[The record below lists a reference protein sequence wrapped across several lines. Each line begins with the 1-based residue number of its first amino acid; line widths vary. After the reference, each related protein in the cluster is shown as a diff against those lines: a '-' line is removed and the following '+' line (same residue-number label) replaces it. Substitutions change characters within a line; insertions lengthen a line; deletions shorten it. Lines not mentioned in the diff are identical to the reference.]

1 MANGAQGVG
10 NNSITITGAVLTTVS
25 AVLFLVFLG
34 LDLFGYHTNP
44 YIGGFFL
51 MVLPAVFILG
61 LLLIPAGLWR
71 ERARRARGLG
81 PSRDHWPRI
90 DLNDT
95 RQRRIAI
102 GVLVLTFVNVII
114 VSLAAVRGIE
124 YMDSTAFCGSVCHT
138 VMEPEYVAY
147 QDGPHA
153 RVKCVECH
161 IGPGAPWFVK
171 AKVDGLRQVLAVARN
186 SYATPIPSPV
196 HSLRPA
202 RDTCEH
208 CHWPEKF
215 TGDVVRTFRSF
226 GDDEANTE
234 DVTSLRLHVGGG
246 SDRFGGPRGIHWHI
260 HPGTTV
266 EYITTDGERATI
278 PYAKMTDPSG
288 KVTEFTAPGVTPE
301 QLAQGERRTM
311 DCVDCHNRPAHR
323 FANTPERSVDR
334 GLAIGTMPADLPYLR
349 REAVAALKNATGER
363 EAALAAI
370 ASSLQK
376 FYRENYPSADAAK
389 VARASVAVQDIYSH
403 NVFPKMKLTFG
414 THPNH
419 LGHTDFP
426 GCFRCHDD
434 EHKSADG
441 RVISQDCEL
450 CHKST
455 D

>member
-1 MANGAQGVG
+1 MANGSQGVT
-10 NNSITITGAVLTTVS
+10 NNATSVIGAVLTTVS
-25 AVLFLVFLG
+25 TVVFLVFFG
-34 LDLFGYHTNP
+34 LDLFGFHANP
-44 YIGGFFL
+44 YLGILFFL
-51 MVLPAVFILG
+51 VLPAAFVFG
-61 LLLIPAGLWR
+61 LLLIPLGIVR
-71 ERARRARGLG
+71 ERRRRMRGLA
-81 PSRDHWPRI
+81 PSRMHWPHI
-90 DLNDT
+90 DLNDP
-95 RQRRIAI
+95 RQRRIASI
-102 GVLVLTFVNVII
+102 VGVLTLVNVII
-114 VSLAAVRGIE
+114 VSLAAFRGIE

-138 VMEPEYVAY
+138 VMQPEYVAY
-147 QDGPHA
+147 QDGAHA
-153 RVKCVECH
+153 RVRCVECH

-171 AKVDGLRQVLAVARN
+171 AKVDGLRQVLAVARS

-215 TGDVVRTFRSF
+215 TGDLVRSFRTFA
-226 GDDEANTE
+226 DDETNTE

-246 SDRFGGPRGIHWHI
+246 SDKYGGPRGIHWHI

-266 EYITTDGERATI
+266 EYITTDGERASI
-278 PYAKMTDPSG
+278 PYVKMTDASG
-288 KVTEFTAPGVTPE
+288 KVTEFTVAGTTPA
-301 QLAQGERRTM
+301 QLAAGDRRTM

-323 FANTPERSVDR
+323 FANTVEKAVDR
-334 GLAIGTMPADLPYLR
+334 ALALGTLPRELPYVR
-349 REAVAALKNATGER
+349 REAVAALKAAAGER

-370 ASSLQK
+370 GETLQK
-376 FYRENYPSADAAK
+376 FYRENYPNEDAARI
-389 VARASVAVQDIYSH
+389 VRASVTVQDIYSH

-419 LGHTDFP
+419 LGHTDYP

-434 EHKSADG
+434 EHTSPDG

-450 CHKST
+450 CHKSV